1 MKANFEDFVKTDKIE
16 ENIEEITKQEES
28 YIPELEQ
35 TIVKVVSQ
43 VMSDYFQMIEKQLA
57 NVSFDVSF
65 VKTLVMQ
72 DDEKLKEL
80 YDKSYQKF
88 TEVLKEKNISY

>member
-16 ENIEEITKQEES
+16 EVIENENIH
-28 YIPELEQ
+28 IPELEQ
-35 TIVKVVSQ
+35 TIIKVVSQ

-72 DDEKLKEL
+72 DDEQLKEL

-88 TEVLKEKNISY
+88 TEVLEEKNISY

>member
-16 ENIEEITKQEES
+16 EVTENENIH
-28 YIPELEQ
+28 IPELEQ

-88 TEVLKEKNISY
+88 TEVVKEKNISY

>member
-1 MKANFEDFVKTDKIE
+1 MKANFEDFVKTDKIK
-16 ENIEEITKQEES
+16 ENPEEITKQEES
-28 YIPELEQ
+28 HIPELEQ

-80 YDKSYQKF
+80 YDKSYKKF

>member
-16 ENIEEITKQEES
+16 ENTEEITKQEES
-28 YIPELEQ
+28 HIPELEQ

-57 NVSFDVSF
+57 NISFDISF

-72 DDEKLKEL
+72 DDEELKKL

>member
-16 ENIEEITKQEES
+16 EVTENENIH
-28 YIPELEQ
+28 IPELEQ

>member
-16 ENIEEITKQEES
+16 EVTENENIH
-28 YIPELEQ
+28 IPELEQ

-57 NVSFDVSF
+57 NISFDISF

-72 DDEKLKEL
+72 DDEKIKEL

>member
-1 MKANFEDFVKTDKIE
+1 MKANFEEFVKTDKIE
-16 ENIEEITKQEES
+16 EVTENENIH
-28 YIPELEQ
+28 IPELEQ

-72 DDEKLKEL
+72 DDEKLQEL